1 MAIVKVN
8 YVKRG
13 REAKNRAKATIR
25 YNQQRPGEQGA
36 KLTRELFGA
45 DGPLTREE
53 ILRMIDEAAKGALF
67 CRIVISP
74 DPRKEDSGRD
84 MDMKELTL
92 QAMANLEERLKTKV
106 FYAAVVHA
114 DHAPHRH
121 VHVLAILSSKLRQ
134 SDLYALRQAATRVSL
149 LQRQIRDLTAERS
162 LAAKH
167 KLKLKPGLAKKP
179 IGRAV
184 SSRKG
189 STGASLAPVKREVA
203 CPRGCGGYTQKMERI
218 SSRIQRCESCGIVV
232 RIVGFEY
239 QIEQRGFSLGLS
251 R

>member
-1 MAIVKVN
+1 MAIVKAN

-25 YNQQRPGEQGA
+25 YNQQRPGQEGA

-45 DGPLTREE
+45 DGPLTRDEV
-53 ILRMIDEAAKGALF
+53 LRMIDEAAKGALF
-67 CRIVISP
+67 YRIVISP
-74 DPRKEDSGRD
+74 DPRKEDSDRD

-121 VHVLAILSSKLRQ
+121 VHVLAILNSKLRQ
-134 SDLYALRQAATRVSL
+134 SDLNSLRQAATRISL
-149 LQRQIRDLTAERS
+149 LQRRIRDLTAERS

-167 KLKLKPGLAKKP
+167 KPKLKPKAGLALNT
-179 IGRAV
+179 R
-184 SSRKG
+184 SSRG
-189 STGASLAPVKREVA
+189 DSV
-203 CPRGCGGYTQKMERI
+203 
-218 SSRIQRCESCGIVV
+218 
-232 RIVGFEY
+232 
-239 QIEQRGFSLGLS
+239 
-251 R
+251 

>member
-1 MAIVKVN
+1 MAIVKAN

-45 DGPLTREE
+45 DGPLTRDEV
-53 ILRMIDEAAKGALF
+53 LRMIDEAAKGALF
-67 CRIVISP
+67 YRIVISP
-74 DPRKEDSGRD
+74 DPLKEDSGRD

-106 FYAAVVHA
+106 FYAAAVHA

-134 SDLYALRQAATRVSL
+134 SDLNSLRQAATRISL
-149 LQRQIRDLTAERS
+149 LQRRIRDLTAERS

-167 KLKLKPGLAKKP
+167 KLKLKPSLAKKP
-179 IGRAV
+179 IRRGV
-184 SSRKG
+184 SPEKG
-189 STGASLAPVKREVA
+189 STGASLAPVNKEVA

-218 SSRIQRCESCGIVV
+218 SSKIQRCESCGIVL
-232 RIVGFEY
+232 RMVGFEY

-251 R
+251 H